1 MADTVTVKRGG
12 SFLTIPAL
20 AVDRYLAKGYVV
32 VDANGNPIQTEDAN
46 DAKALKQKCDAYV
59 AEIKKLKAE
68 ISELK
73 AKLEEYSQPVKVSK
87 LFGAEAEESEV
98 EAEPIEKPVEKK
110 KASKQSKKSV

>member
-1 MADTVTVKRGG
+1 MADTLTVRRGG

-32 VDANGNPIQTEDAN
+32 VDANGNPIQTEDAD

-59 AEIKKLKAE
+59 TEIKELRAE

-73 AKLEEYSQPVKVSK
+73 AKFEEHSEPVKISK
-87 LFGAEAEESEV
+87 LFGEDAEKSEV
-98 EAEPIEKPVEKK
+98 KPKTVEKK
-110 KASKQSKKSV
+110 TSKQSKKSV

>member
-1 MADTVTVKRGG
+1 MADTLTVRRGG

-20 AVDRYLAKGYVV
+20 AVDRYLAKGYKV
-32 VDANGNPIQTEDAN
+32 VDANGNPIQTEDAD

-73 AKLEEYSQPVKVSK
+73 AKLEEHNEHVKVSK
-87 LFGAEAEESEV
+87 LFGVEAEES
-98 EAEPIEKPVEKK
+98 EPIEKPVEKK